1 MLWAQTVS
9 FELVE
14 PGDVLPVVIK
24 WETAESIAR
33 VNSRWQGER
42 GPENGEPAGEPAGEL
57 CEEAVGEYVVEL
69 LGKGFPAER
78 VAAPES
84 FLEVEM
90 AGSVRGGDIIS
101 LSGRVVSKR
110 EVDGLGLV
118 ECAVVVAAQEED
130 VGEERV
136 IGTGRAWVALEVGG
150 GG

>member
-14 PGDVLPVVIK
+14 PGDVLPVVIR
-24 WETAESIAR
+24 WETEESIER
-33 VNSRWQGER
+33 VNSRWQADR
-42 GPENGEPAGEPAGEL
+42 GPENGEPPGEL
-57 CEEAVGEYVVEL
+57 CEEAVGQYVVEL
-69 LGKGFPAER
+69 LGKGFQAER

-84 FLEVEM
+84 SLEVEM
-90 AGSVRGGDIIS
+90 TGSVRAGDIIS

-118 ECAVVVAAQEED
+118 ECAVVVAAQEGD

-136 IGTGRAWVALEVGG
+136 IGTGRAWVALEMGG

>member
-14 PGDVLPVVIK
+14 PGDVLPVVIR
-24 WETAESIAR
+24 WETRESIER
-33 VNSRWQGER
+33 VNARWHGEE
-42 GPENGEPAGEPAGEL
+42 PEEEEAAAGGEL
-57 CEEAVGEYVVEL
+57 CEEAVGQYVVEL

-78 VAAPES
+78 VAAAES
-84 FLEVEM
+84 SLEVEM
-90 AGSVRGGDIIS
+90 AGSVRAGDIIS

-118 ECAVVVAAQEED
+118 ECAVVVAVQEGD

-136 IGTGRAWVALEVGG
+136 IGTGRAWVALEMGG

>member
-9 FELVE
+9 YELVE
-14 PGDVLPVVIK
+14 PGDVLPVVIR
-24 WETAESIAR
+24 WETRESIER
-33 VNSRWQGER
+33 VNSRWQVDR
-42 GPENGEPAGEPAGEL
+42 GPEKGEPDEEPPGEL
-57 CEEAVGEYVVEL
+57 CEEAVGQYVVEL

-84 FLEVEM
+84 SLEVEM
-90 AGSVRGGDIIS
+90 TGSVRAGDIIS

-118 ECAVVVAAQEED
+118 ECAVVVAVQEGD

-136 IGTGRAWVALEVGG
+136 IGTGRAWVALEMGG

>member
-14 PGDVLPVVIK
+14 PGDVLPVVIR
-24 WETAESIAR
+24 WETEESIAR
-33 VNSRWQGER
+33 VNSRWQAER
-42 GPENGEPAGEPAGEL
+42 ELENGEPAGEL

-84 FLEVEM
+84 SLEVEM
-90 AGSVRGGDIIS
+90 AGSVRAGDIIS

-110 EVDGLGLV
+110 EVDGFGLV
-118 ECAVVVAAQEED
+118 ECAVVVAAQEGD

-136 IGTGRAWVALEVGG
+136 IGTARAWVALEVGG

>member
-14 PGDVLPVVIK
+14 PGDVLPVVIR
-24 WETAESIAR
+24 WETRESIER
-33 VNSRWQGER
+33 VNARWHGEE
-42 GPENGEPAGEPAGEL
+42 PEEEEEAAAGEL

-78 VAAPES
+78 VAAAES
-84 FLEVEM
+84 SLEVEM
-90 AGSVRGGDIIS
+90 AGSVRAGDIIS

-110 EVDGLGLV
+110 ESDGLGLV
-118 ECAVVVAAQEED
+118 ECAVVVAAQEGD
-130 VGEERV
+130 VGQERV
-136 IGTGRAWVALEVGG
+136 IGKGRAWVALEVGG

>member
-1 MLWAQTVS
+1 MLWAQALS

-14 PGDVLPVVIK
+14 PGDVLPVVIR
-24 WETAESIAR
+24 WETEESIER

-42 GPENGEPAGEPAGEL
+42 ELENGEPDGEL

-78 VAAPES
+78 VVAAES
-84 FLEVEM
+84 FLELEM
-90 AGSVRGGDIIS
+90 GGSVRAGDIIS
-101 LSGRVVSKR
+101 LSGWVVSKR

-118 ECAVVVAAQEED
+118 ECAVVVVAREGD

-136 IGTGRAWVALEVGG
+136 VGTARAWVAWVALEVGRG
-150 GG
+150 G

>member
-24 WETAESIAR
+24 WETEESIAR

-42 GPENGEPAGEPAGEL
+42 GPKNGEPAGEPAGEL

-84 FLEVEM
+84 SLEVEM
-90 AGSVRGGDIIS
+90 AGSVRAGDIIS
-101 LSGRVVSKR
+101 LSGWVVSKR